1 MNTRLASSL
10 TRYFT
15 ARWHRGPKVHI
26 APTARDLPVPAPDDA
41 RGLYWGGAVHLVAEQ
56 PLDSM
61 AQTLAHEAIGHHGL
75 RQLMGSEWKH
85 FMRHIS
91 EGVRAGEPGLQQ
103 ICQHIRRTYTDDA
116 GNYQLT
122 ARQESD
128 EISGYLAEQLLCF
141 STGSIKPDRPLSQA
155 LQAVKGRVLRE
166 GLCLDRNV
174 SRSELEGALLLAD
187 LNMQGWPW
195 LPVRHRIRRFWR
207 SCGNMLGMSK
217 PNPYKPPM
225 SMQESQRLLDGAR
238 QQELNEGR
246 WKIGLL
252 KWVFWAVALGL
263 MTIGVFNGYFVSI
276 LIGVAVI
283 ALVCILDQ

>member
-1 MNTRLASSL
+1 MTPTLANNL
-10 TRYFT
+10 THHFT

-41 RGLYWGGAVHLVAEQ
+41 RGLYLRGDVHLVAAQ
-56 PLDSM
+56 PLDSL
-61 AQTLAHEAIGHHGL
+61 AQTLAHEAVGHHGL

-103 ICQHIRRTYTDDA
+103 ISQHIRHTYVDDA

-155 LQAVKGRVLRE
+155 LQAVKGRILRE

-187 LNMQGWPW
+187 MHLRGWPW
-195 LPVRHRIRRFWR
+195 FPIRHRLRSFWDTC
-207 SCGNMLGMSK
+207 SNILGMSK
-217 PNPYKPPM
+217 PDLHKPPM
-225 SMQESQRLLDGAR
+225 SWSESKRLLQKEEKRLKDKEERGA
-238 QQELNEGR
+238 L
-246 WKIGLL
+246 WDIFVGLL
-252 KWVFWAVALGL
+252 G
-263 MTIGVFNGYFVSI
+263 
-276 LIGVAVI
+276 LIGIVGGIVLFVTSI
-283 ALVCILDQ
+283 FGH